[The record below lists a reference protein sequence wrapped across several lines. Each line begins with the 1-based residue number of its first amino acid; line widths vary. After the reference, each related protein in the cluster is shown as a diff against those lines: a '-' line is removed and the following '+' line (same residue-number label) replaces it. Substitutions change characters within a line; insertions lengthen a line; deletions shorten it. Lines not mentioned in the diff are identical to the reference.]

1 MAHAY
6 RNGKMIEDEGKPDA
20 GFHRLPE
27 MTADQR
33 QKNLLSLGIETAKKK
48 GMHVQAAAWQSQ
60 LDAMG
65 TGIFVIGAPKNKKF
79 NI

>member
-27 MTADQR
+27 MTAAQR
-33 QKNLLSLGIETAKKK
+33 QRNLMTLGIETAKKK
-48 GMHVQAAAWQSQ
+48 GMHAQAAAWQRQ
-60 LDAMG
+60 LDEMG
-65 TGIFVIGAPKNKKF
+65 TGILVIGGVKNKKF
-79 NI
+79 NF